1 MIEDRGG
8 ATTRAGS
15 RHPHPLGLLDTAH
28 TFGEDVALEDVMTAI
43 VDAAIDITH
52 AQQGALLLVNTSGE
66 LEVTAVRGAQ
76 RVALPHDQMQISTSV
91 LKRVMSSRSEL
102 IVDETEEDSSVA
114 REASIARLE
123 SRSVVAIPVKQPP
136 RAKAFGSTITER
148 PSELLGVL
156 YLNIRWPFFGLDRK
170 ALRMLTREAAVVL
183 ENAWLFTAAREKAR
197 LDHEVAATEEVQRRL
212 QPAQFPRLPELEITG
227 FAAECHAVGG
237 DCFDVV
243 ELPGGR
249 HGLFVGDVAGK
260 GIPASLLASLLQ
272 GAIGTIGALDLPP
285 EEVTWRVNQYLCAR
299 SAEDRYATLVYGVL
313 DSAGRFDYVN
323 AGHVPALIRRCS
335 GEVEALES
343 SNFPVGMFSDAKYTR
358 GTAQIEPG
366 DFLVIYTDG
375 IPEARNRRGEFFKE
389 TGGIRQLLQ
398 EFHGQTVDGLAEA
411 VRSGVQA
418 FTEGAPKSDDI
429 SVLAV
434 HYRGQVC

>member
-8 ATTRAGS
+8 AITWAGS
-15 RHPHPLGLLDTAH
+15 RQPHPISVLDTAR
-28 TFGEDVALEDVMTAI
+28 TFGKDMAVEDVVTAI
-43 VDAAIDITH
+43 VDAAIRITH
-52 AQQGALLLVNTSGE
+52 AQQGALLLVKSSGD
-66 LEVTAVRGAQ
+66 LEVAAVRDAR
-76 RVALPHDQMQISTSV
+76 RVSIPPDQVQISSSV
-91 LKRVMSSRSEL
+91 LKRVLVSQSEL
-102 IVDETEEDSSVA
+102 IVDETDEDPTFA
-114 REASIARLE
+114 REASSARLE
-123 SRSVVAIPVKQPP
+123 SRSVVAIPVNKPP
-136 RAKAFGSTITER
+136 RVKAFGATFMEG
-148 PSELLGVL
+148 PSELLGIL

-170 ALRMLTREAAVVL
+170 ALQLLTREAAVVV

-197 LDHEVAATEEVQRRL
+197 LDREVEITGQVQRRL
-212 QPAQFPRLPELEITG
+212 QPALFPRLPELEITG
-227 FAAECHAVGG
+227 FAAECQEVGG
-237 DCFDVV
+237 DCLDVV

-272 GAIGTIGALDLPP
+272 GVIGTIGALDLPP
-285 EEVTWRVNQYLCAR
+285 EEVTSRVNQYLCKR
-299 SAEDRYATLVYGVL
+299 SAEDRYATLIYGVL

-323 AGHVPALIRRCS
+323 AGQVPALIRRCS

-343 SNFPVGMFSDAKYTR
+343 SNFPVGMFSDARYTR
-358 GTAQIEPG
+358 RTAQIEPG

-389 TGGIRQLLQ
+389 TGGLRQLLQ
-398 EFHGQTVDGLAEA
+398 EFNGQTVDGLAEA

-434 HYRGQVC
+434 HYRGRVC

>member
-8 ATTRAGS
+8 VTTSVGS
-15 RHPHPLGLLDTAH
+15 RDPHPLAVLDAAR
-28 TFGEDVALEDVMTAI
+28 TFGKDVAFEDAMTAI
-43 VDAAIDITH
+43 VDAAIEITH
-52 AQQGALLLVNTSGE
+52 AQQGAMLLAKASGDF
-66 LEVTAVRGAQ
+66 EVTAVRDAQ
-76 RVALPHDQMQISTSV
+76 RVSLPRDQANISSGV
-91 LKRVMSSRSEL
+91 VKRVMDSRSEL
-102 IVDETEEDSSVA
+102 IVDETDEDSSMA
-114 REASIARLE
+114 RPACTARLE
-123 SRSVVAIPVKQPP
+123 SRSVVAIPVKKPP
-136 RAKAFGSTITER
+136 RVKAFGSIKPQR
-148 PSELLGVL
+148 RRGLLGVL

-170 ALRMLTREAAVVL
+170 ALRRLTRQAAVAV
-183 ENAWLFTAAREKAR
+183 ENAWLFATAREKAR
-197 LDHEVAATEEVQRRL
+197 LDREVEITGQVQRRL
-212 QPAQFPRLPELEITG
+212 HPAQFPRLPELEITG

-272 GAIGTIGALDLPP
+272 GVIGTIGAMDLPP
-285 EEVTWRVNQYLCAR
+285 EEVISRVNQYLCER

-323 AGHVPALIRRCS
+323 AGQVPALIRRCS
-335 GEVEALES
+335 GKVEALES

-389 TGGIRQLLQ
+389 AGGLRQLLRN
-398 EFHGQTVDGLAEA
+398 FTGQTVDGLAEA

-418 FTEGAPKSDDI
+418 FTEGVPKSDDI

-434 HYRGQVC
+434 HYRGRVC